1 MILLYISILSIIQGI
16 TEFLPVSSSAHIV
29 LMSAFFSQFKE
40 LGNITEDVLTIAI
53 ALHLGTLLSV
63 MVYYNKEV
71 KDMITFKDI
80 KLTTKILLA
89 FIPIAIVGGI
99 ITMAGIDILQSK
111 NIIATAMIVFG
122 IILWV
127 SDKYGKE
134 KSTIKDIGYKES
146 IIIGLS
152 QVVALIPGVSRSGAT
167 MTAGRFIGM
176 TRPEAVRFSL
186 LLSMPTIGAAMLAL
200 IYKFITTEQNQTEM
214 LKVSVLVFILSAI
227 VSYISLKVFVKF
239 AKKFNMNFFVIYR
252 IILGILLLLI

>member
-99 ITMAGIDILQSK
+99 ITMAGIDILQIMK
-111 NIIATAMIVFG
+111 LF
-122 IILWV
+122 
-127 SDKYGKE
+127 
-134 KSTIKDIGYKES
+134 
-146 IIIGLS
+146 
-152 QVVALIPGVSRSGAT
+152 AL
-167 MTAGRFIGM
+167 M
-176 TRPEAVRFSL
+176 
-186 LLSMPTIGAAMLAL
+186 
-200 IYKFITTEQNQTEM
+200 
-214 LKVSVLVFILSAI
+214 
-227 VSYISLKVFVKF
+227 
-239 AKKFNMNFFVIYR
+239 
-252 IILGILLLLI
+252 